1 MCFDEALDY
10 ADLLDGCDSWG
21 KDVPTDRADELT
33 RRIRVRMTEIMAEI
47 RGEQAPDGYWD
58 YRTMSRVKD

>member
-1 MCFDEALDY
+1 MPAHNLYY

-58 YRTMSRVKD
+58 YCTMSRVKD

>member
-1 MCFDEALDY
+1 MLE
-10 ADLLDGCDSWG
+10 GSSEWG
-21 KDVPTDRADELT
+21 ESVPEHLADELT

-58 YRTMSRVKD
+58 YRTMRRVRE

>member
-1 MCFDEALDY
+1 MRICWRALPS
-10 ADLLDGCDSWG
+10 GVS
-21 KDVPTDRADELT
+21 VPEHLADELT

-58 YRTMSRVKD
+58 YRTMRRVKE

>member
-10 ADLLDGCDSWG
+10 SDLLADCEQWG
-21 KDVPTDRADELT
+21 EEVPEQLADELT

-47 RGEQAPDGYWD
+47 RGEQAPEGYWD
-58 YRTMSRVKD
+58 YRAMKRVKE

>member
-1 MCFDEALDY
+1 MCYDVALDY
-10 ADLLDGCDSWG
+10 SDLLADCETWG
-21 KDVPTDRADELT
+21 EEVPENLANELT